1 MDTNRYYIDIVNT
14 DNIGHIYNTSAD
26 FLFILF
32 LENFQRFFFSY
43 PFFFLFIFFILLYFF
58 FYFEKERGNNGF
70 YALLLC
76 KCRTIVNLDLGS
88 QEDKFYRVN
97 FVLDYAVAHK
107 VTA

>member
-1 MDTNRYYIDIVNT
+1 MQRIGEDDT
-14 DNIGHIYNTSAD
+14 NTSAD

-32 LENFQRFFFSY
+32 LENFQRFFFFL
-43 PFFFLFIFFILLYFF
+43 PFFFPFYLFYSTLFF

-88 QEDKFYRVN
+88 QEDEFYRLN

-107 VTA
+107 VIA